1 MKEENTLDQIWVCLD
16 CYYKGRL
23 GTYNLGSSFHCP
35 KCHSENNHPVEQAT
49 MIVPEYVSEIG
60 TKN

>member
-1 MKEENTLDQIWVCLD
+1 MTEENTLDQVWVCLD

-23 GTYNLGSSFHCP
+23 GTYNLGISFHCP
-35 KCHSENNHPVEQAT
+35 KCNSENNHPVGQPEIQVT
-49 MIVPEYVSEIG
+49 EYVGEIG